1 MMLAATNTKIP
12 HSPTKY
18 GDVVAAISGS
28 SWRRT
33 THHW

>member
-1 MMLAATNTKIP
+1 MLATTRKIP
-12 HSPTKY
+12 ASPTKY
-18 GDVVAAISGS
+18 GVVVAAISGS